1 MNDPDFHDDLQ
12 KALDV
17 LRSGGCILYPTDT
30 IWGLGCDATD
40 PKAVE
45 NIYRIKQRV
54 ESKSLIVLVSSFEQ
68 VRNYVD
74 RVPEVAWD
82 LLKCIENPVTVI
94 YSNAKNLA
102 PNVVAEDGTIGIRI
116 VKEEFC
122 IELLRHLGKP
132 IVSTSAN
139 ISGEP
144 APVTFSHIT
153 KEIIDNVDYVV
164 KYKQQIFTQSKPSTI
179 IRLLETGEY
188 IILRP

>member
-1 MNDPDFHDDLQ
+1 MNEPEYHDDLL
-12 KALDV
+12 KALDT
-17 LRSGGCILYPTDT
+17 LHKGGSILYPTDT
-30 IWGLGCDATD
+30 IWGLGCDATNA
-40 PKAVE
+40 KAVE

-68 VRNYVD
+68 VIKYVD
-74 RVPEVAWD
+74 KVPEVAWD

-102 PNVVAEDGTIGIRI
+102 PNVIAEDGTIGIRI

-122 IELLRHLGKP
+122 EALIRKFGKP

-139 ISGEP
+139 ISGE
-144 APVTFSHIT
+144 ASPVTFSHIN
-153 KEIIDNVDYVV
+153 KELINNVDYVV
-164 KYKQQIFTQSKPSTI
+164 KYKQQVFQQSKPSTI

>member
-1 MNDPDFHDDLQ
+1 MNDPDYHKDLL

-17 LRSGGCILYPTDT
+17 LRSGGSILYPTDT
-30 IWGLGCDATD
+30 IWGLGCDATNT
-40 PKAVE
+40 KAVE

-68 VRNYVD
+68 IRNYVD
-74 RVPEVAWD
+74 KVPDVAWD

-102 PNVVAEDGTIGIRI
+102 PNVIAEDGSIGIRI

-122 IELLRHLGKP
+122 AELIRKLSKP

-139 ISGEP
+139 ISGE
-144 APVTFSHIT
+144 ASPVTFSHIS
-153 KEIIDNVDYVV
+153 KDLINHVDYVV
-164 KYKQQIFTQSKPSTI
+164 KYKQQVFQQSKPSTI